1 MSMTEPGFKPRL
13 LCVQVRA
20 YLCDNELLHT
30 ALEREK
36 GVKLPFFAWAG
47 LLVAL
52 VLDPVQTE

>member
-1 MSMTEPGFKPRL
+1 MTEPGFKPRL

-20 YLCDNELLHT
+20 YLCDNELRT
-30 ALEREK
+30 AVEREK

-47 LLVAL
+47 SLVAL